1 MAITINEKEY
11 VWEEKY
17 RPKKLEDI
25 VLPKEMKESIKEWL
39 ETSEIPNL
47 LLISKDPGLGKSSL
61 THVIL
66 NELGCDA
73 RFINASLER
82 NIDTLRSDIQG
93 FVSTKSFDGKPKIIV
108 LDEADY
114 LNAES
119 TQPALRGFIEQF
131 SKNAR
136 FILTANYKDKIIE
149 PLRDRLQT
157 YDFDELFMEHK
168 ELIKDIYIR
177 SQAILESE
185 KIEYDSEDLK
195 IIVKNNYPR
204 FRSIVKKLQQYSTN
218 GKLEI
223 HKDTLDIEHVL
234 DIVVKNTLNG
244 EFMEMQKNISQILDN
259 NIIYTYIYDNLD
271 KFPIEK
277 HPPIVITLA
286 KYQANDSLVRDK
298 RVNTA
303 ACLTEIMGIL
313 K

>member
-1 MAITINEKEY
+1 MAITINKKEY

-195 IIVKNNYPR
+195 MIVKNNYPR